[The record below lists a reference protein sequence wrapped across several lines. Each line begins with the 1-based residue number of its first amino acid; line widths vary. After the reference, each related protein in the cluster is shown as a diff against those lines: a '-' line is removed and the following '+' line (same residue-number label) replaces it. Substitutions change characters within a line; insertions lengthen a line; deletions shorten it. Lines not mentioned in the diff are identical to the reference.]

1 LTAAIRLQK
10 GSSPHGRDAARHGGP
25 GQTLNKDVPVLANGP
40 GDGAA
45 ITMDWGVDEM
55 GYRRE
60 ALDISS
66 AERDLG
72 WQPIFGTEQ
81 GIAAYIDWLKGERNK
96 AAATSIA

>member
-1 LTAAIRLQK
+1 
-10 GSSPHGRDAARHGGP
+10 
-25 GQTLNKDVPVLANGP
+25 
-40 GDGAA
+40 
-45 ITMDWGVDEM
+45 M